1 MVTVYSDK
9 EKQWTLN
16 ASDYDSQRSVKDN
29 ATSSYEAINRKI
41 NDNLKVF
48 EAIDWSI
55 TGR

>member
-41 NDNLKVF
+41 SDNLKVF